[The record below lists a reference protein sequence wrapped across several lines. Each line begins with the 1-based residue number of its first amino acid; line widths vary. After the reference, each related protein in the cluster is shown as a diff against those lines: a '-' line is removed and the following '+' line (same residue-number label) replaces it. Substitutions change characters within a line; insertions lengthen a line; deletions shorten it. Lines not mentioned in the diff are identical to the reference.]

1 MKMVDIAYENY
12 KIMQTKIKEAIESK
26 GLNEKQ
32 KEALTAMIDGK
43 NIFLTGKPGTGK
55 SYVIGIFRE
64 LFRNVKNIGLTSTTG
79 ISAILIGGSTLHSF
93 LKIGLGQGSAEYL
106 AEKILKNQKAKTKWL
121 NLDILIIDEVSM
133 LSPELFTKLEE
144 VARIV
149 RRKNPKSLLT
159 ATGEEKP
166 FGGIQL
172 ILSGD
177 FLQLPVVGSDMFC
190 FETETWNKCIEKIV
204 YLTDIIRQTDK
215 EFIEVLDDAR
225 YGKVTK
231 KLIKMLSGRIGITL
245 ENEYGI
251 KPTRVF
257 TTNGDVDYL
266 NEKELDKLAETE
278 DFYQYDMKINFRT
291 DIKDREYILEKWRKS
306 SPVPETLQLCKGAQV
321 MLLVNLDTEGGLA
334 NGSRGVVTGFCD
346 SIPVVKFLNGVETI
360 IDIYNW
366 EVEEDGKKQIT
377 ITQVPL
383 KLAWSTTVHKIQ
395 GSTLDYAELDL
406 GNIFVYGQA
415 SVALSRVRTLKGLS
429 ISKINFDGIKA
440 HPRALEFYRKLE

>member
-1 MKMVDIAYENY
+1 MVDIAYENY
-12 KIMQTKIKEAIESK
+12 KIMQAKIKEAIENK
-26 GLNEKQ
+26 GLNYKQ
-32 KEALTAMIDGK
+32 KEALCSMIEGK

-55 SYVIGIFRE
+55 SYVISIFKE
-64 LFRNVKNIGLTSTTG
+64 LFKNLKNIGLTSTTG

-121 NLDILIIDEVSM
+121 NLDTLIIDEVSM
-133 LSPELFTKLEE
+133 LSPELFEKLEE

-159 ATGEEKP
+159 STGDEKP

-190 FETETWNKCIEKIV
+190 FETKAWDKCIEKIV

-215 EFIEVLDDAR
+215 DFIEVLDDAR

-231 KLIKMLSGRIGITL
+231 KLIKMLSSRIGVTL

-266 NEKELDKLAETE
+266 NEKELDNLAETE

-321 MLLVNLDTEGGLA
+321 MLLVNLDTENGLA
-334 NGSRGVVTGFCD
+334 NGSRGIVVGFCD
-346 SIPVVKFLNGVETI
+346 SIPIVKFLNGVETL
-360 IDIYNW
+360 IDIYTW

-383 KLAWSTTVHKIQ
+383 KLAWATTVHKIQ

-406 GNIFVYGQA
+406 GNIFAYGQA
-415 SVALSRVRTLKGLS
+415 SVALSRVRTLEGLS

-440 HPRALEFYRKLE
+440 HPKALEFYRKLE

>member
-1 MKMVDIAYENY
+1 
-12 KIMQTKIKEAIESK
+12 
-26 GLNEKQ
+26 
-32 KEALTAMIDGK
+32 
-43 NIFLTGKPGTGK
+43 
-55 SYVIGIFRE
+55 
-64 LFRNVKNIGLTSTTG
+64 
-79 ISAILIGGSTLHSF
+79 
-93 LKIGLGQGSAEYL
+93 
-106 AEKILKNQKAKTKWL
+106 
-121 NLDILIIDEVSM
+121 
-133 LSPELFTKLEE
+133 
-144 VARIV
+144 
-149 RRKNPKSLLT
+149 
-159 ATGEEKP
+159 
-166 FGGIQL
+166 
-172 ILSGD
+172 
-177 FLQLPVVGSDMFC
+177 MFC